1 MEQKMD
7 LNQAKEVVKKEI
19 AKLIKF
25 EGLVEDQ
32 QKLLG
37 DASLLDSMS
46 LVELCIQLEDYASNE
61 GFEFDWTSDSTLS
74 QSKSMFK
81 TVESLS
87 QEFYKQ
93 SSKTA

>member
-1 MEQKMD
+1 
-7 LNQAKEVVKKEI
+7 
-19 AKLIKF
+19 
-25 EGLVEDQ
+25 
-32 QKLLG
+32 
-37 DASLLDSMS
+37 MS